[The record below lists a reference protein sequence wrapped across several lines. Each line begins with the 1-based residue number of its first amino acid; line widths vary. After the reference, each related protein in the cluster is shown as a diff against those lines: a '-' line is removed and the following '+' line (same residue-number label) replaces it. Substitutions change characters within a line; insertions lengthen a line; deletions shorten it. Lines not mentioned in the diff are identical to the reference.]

1 VSEIGIAGK
10 MVEEEFERLIQK
22 YLPCYMDIYDEIH
35 HRQSTSPV
43 SDSDSSKSK
52 KSKVGISVLIFQT
65 LLQPSFQLF
74 LSLTQTEMGINKL
87 SLNAH
92 KIFYMNRQKEKWPP

>member
-1 VSEIGIAGK
+1 MVAAFLFVCSYRIFYVHLKTIYLFPFQSVSEIGIAGK

-52 KSKVGISVLIFQT
+52 KSKNYEHDPTVS
-65 LLQPSFQLF
+65 
-74 LSLTQTEMGINKL
+74 INL
-87 SLNAH
+87 H
-92 KIFYMNRQKEKWPP
+92 